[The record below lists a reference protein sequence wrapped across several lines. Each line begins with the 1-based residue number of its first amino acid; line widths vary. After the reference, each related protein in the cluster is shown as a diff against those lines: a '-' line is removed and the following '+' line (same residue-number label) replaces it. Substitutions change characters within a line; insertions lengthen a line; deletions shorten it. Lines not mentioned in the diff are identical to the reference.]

1 MHKQRVITGFVAL
14 PFLIYIILKG
24 GPAFSVFLGI
34 VSFIALYEYFTIV
47 FNNTERTVFHP
58 VSLTGFLTSGLMIYA
73 AHGSHITLI
82 PFIICLNILVTAAMV
97 MVLFKNDPD
106 ILDIVYKET
115 LGIVYAPLL
124 LSFIVLIRHS
134 SENGAVWIFFL
145 LFLVFCEDIGAYY
158 AGRQFGKHKLI
169 PSVSPGKTIEGFVGG
184 LAASMMVGFV
194 FKLLF
199 LPDLPLGLCFLLFL
213 CIGIAAPL
221 GDLFESIFKRVG
233 GVKDSG
239 KILPGHGGILDRV
252 DALIFAAPIMFLFKD
267 YIF

>member
-24 GPAFSVFLGI
+24 SVVFSVFLGA
-34 VSFIALYEYFTIV
+34 VSVVALYEYFTIV
-47 FNNTERTVFHP
+47 FNNTEQSVSHP
-58 VSLTGFLTSGLMIYA
+58 VALTGFIITGLMIYA
-73 AHGSHITLI
+73 AHGSRLSLI
-82 PFIICLNILVTAAMV
+82 PFIICLNILLTAAVV
-97 MVLFKNDPD
+97 MVLFKNNTD
-106 ILDIVYKET
+106 ILEVVYKET

-134 SENGAVWIFFL
+134 SDNGATWIFFL

-158 AGRQFGKHKLI
+158 AGRRFGKHKLI
-169 PSVSPGKTIEGFVGG
+169 PSVSPGKTIEGFLGG
-184 LAASMMVGFV
+184 LAASMTVGV
-194 FKLLF
+194 IFKLLF
-199 LPDLPLGLCFLLFL
+199 LPDLPLNQCFLMFL
-213 CIGIAAPL
+213 CIGIVAPL

-252 DALIFAAPIMFLFKD
+252 DALIFAAPILFLFKE